1 MPRKAKTR
9 KPNKKRA
16 ARKAWA
22 PSLNPAR
29 ARRVAS
35 RVAGFVLGL
44 LLVAGSVYAINRL
57 DTHVEAQLIAHPP
70 AVPRIAVVDVPEVL
84 RGVADSELHEALL
97 PLLDFDWTDDRLC
110 REMAAL
116 AGTVGWVR
124 DVVAVKRTY
133 DACFEVRCT
142 YRLPFALVQ
151 QAGQFILVDREG
163 VRLPGTYL
171 YDDRL
176 MLVQGVEG
184 DIPDFGEAWEG
195 QDLQAALKL
204 IAIIE
209 REPFANQISAV
220 LVGNYGG
227 RCDKRKAHV
236 ELATDRAGGR
246 IRWGSAPGEE
256 IEENSVGQKLAILR
270 ANYQR
275 SGRID
280 ENHPVIDIS
289 TYANRYTVPR

>member
-1 MPRKAKTR
+1 
-9 KPNKKRA
+9 
-16 ARKAWA
+16 
-22 PSLNPAR
+22 
-29 ARRVAS
+29 
-35 RVAGFVLGL
+35 
-44 LLVAGSVYAINRL
+44 
-57 DTHVEAQLIAHPP
+57 
-70 AVPRIAVVDVPEVL
+70 
-84 RGVADSELHEALL
+84 
-97 PLLDFDWTDDRLC
+97 TDDRLC

-124 DVVAVKRTY
+124 DVVAVRRTH
-133 DACFEVRCT
+133 DARFEVKCT

-151 QAGQFILVDREG
+151 QAGEFILVDREG

-171 YDDRL
+171 YDER
-176 MLVQGVEG
+176 MTLVQGVEG
-184 DIPDFGEAWEG
+184 DIPEFGEAWEG
-195 QDLQAALKL
+195 EDLRAALQL

-209 REPFANQISAV
+209 REPFANQVLAV

-227 RCDKRKAHV
+227 RCDKRKAHI

-256 IEENSVGQKLAILR
+256 IEENSVEQKLAILR

-289 TYANRYTVPR
+289 TYPSRYTVPR